1 MTRSRRR
8 RGGEGREREG
18 RNNKNWEK
26 QLTGG
31 EGIRCNTKKE
41 LKGRKD
47 KRRCSHADK
56 KQRRDKEE
64 LTPSVTGNPGER
76 QGFVPA

>member
-18 RNNKNWEK
+18 RNNKNREK
-26 QLTGG
+26 QPTGG
-31 EGIRCNTKKE
+31 ERIRCNTKKE

-47 KRRCSHADK
+47 TRRRSHADK
-56 KQRRDKEE
+56 RQRRDKKE
-64 LTPSVTGNPGER
+64 LTLSVTGNPGER
-76 QGFVPA
+76 QGFVPP